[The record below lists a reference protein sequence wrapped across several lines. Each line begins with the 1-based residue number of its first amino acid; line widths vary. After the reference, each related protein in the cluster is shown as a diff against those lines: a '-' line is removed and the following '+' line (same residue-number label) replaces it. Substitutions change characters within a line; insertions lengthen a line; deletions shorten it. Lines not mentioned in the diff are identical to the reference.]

1 MTRICF
7 EIELDTETGDVM
19 AGVCPQEENTQDDMQ
34 RDKDYLQSV
43 SSIGEALGKA
53 HDALMGNQTER
64 MGMMEARG
72 AMKRGYDRVKG

>member
-19 AGVCPQEENTQDDMQ
+19 AGVCPREEENT
-34 RDKDYLQSV
+34 DKDYLQSV

-64 MGMMEARG
+64 MEMMEARG
-72 AMKRGYDRVKG
+72 ARKRGYDRVKG